1 MTNLASSSGTRT
13 TSSSKNPSS
22 LIASIL
28 GGVTLILG
36 FAGIGGRSGEEEDW
50 EERVV
55 AYRRYDRGCRGRRDG
70 PAMHCSACTIGARRT
85 FFEEARVTR
94 VIRRGAILI
103 MGYCRLMM
111 IRKVSQ
117 STGNSEIR
125 LIRGMTCH
133 SISDDERWSYSS
145 S

>member
-1 MTNLASSSGTRT
+1 MTNLASSSGSKT

-50 EERVV
+50 VERVV
-55 AYRRYDRGCRGRRDG
+55 AYRRYDRGCKGRREG
-70 PAMHCSACTIGARRT
+70 PAMHCSAWTAGTRRT
-85 FFEEARVTR
+85 FFEEARATR
-94 VIRRGAILI
+94 VIRRGAMLI

-111 IRKVSQ
+111 IRKLSQ
-117 STGNSEIR
+117 STG
-125 LIRGMTCH
+125 
-133 SISDDERWSYSS
+133 
-145 S
+145 

>member
-1 MTNLASSSGTRT
+1 MTNLASSSGTKT

-36 FAGIGGRSGEEEDW
+36 LAGIGGRSGDEEEDW
-50 EERVV
+50 VVRVV

-70 PAMHCSACTIGARRT
+70 PAMHCSAWIAGARRT
-85 FFEEARVTR
+85 FFEVARATL
-94 VIRRGAILI
+94 VIRRGAILM

-111 IRKVSQ
+111 IR
-117 STGNSEIR
+117 IR
-125 LIRGMTCH
+125 
-133 SISDDERWSYSS
+133 
-145 S
+145 